1 MPEQGK
7 RKTALILKIRG
18 FLITRTGACVVM
30 RRTWP
35 QGYVRAASVG
45 QLSDVYVINR
55 LTRHLS
61 VLDVIW
67 IG

>member
-1 MPEQGK
+1 MS
-7 RKTALILKIRG
+7 
-18 FLITRTGACVVM
+18 ITGWRVHFT
-30 RRTWP
+30 RRDPAWP
-35 QGYVRAASVG
+35 REVSPCG
-45 QLSDVYVINR
+45 QLVELLKQRVLVVYVINR

>member
-1 MPEQGK
+1 MQVGMTADAVGK
-7 RKTALILKIRG
+7 INRKLLKQRV
-18 FLITRTGACVVM
+18 LV
-30 RRTWP
+30 
-35 QGYVRAASVG
+35 
-45 QLSDVYVINR
+45 VYVINR

>member
-1 MPEQGK
+1 MTADAVGK
-7 RKTALILKIRG
+7 INRQLLKQRV
-18 FLITRTGACVVM
+18 LV
-30 RRTWP
+30 
-35 QGYVRAASVG
+35 
-45 QLSDVYVINR
+45 VYVINR